1 MQKSVDLFTTNLNGR
16 KIAFCISLFCT
27 LALTKMHFIPTYLNE
42 ICGNFMVH
50 EFLNKENYFLKKL
63 ADFFRAKVQV
73 WHGLT
78 AASDAKFESVKVHEG
93 LILRTTAYC

>member
-1 MQKSVDLFTTNLNGR
+1 MVFDNFYLKNALDLFEG
-16 KIAFCISLFCT
+16 ICCIYNY
-27 LALTKMHFIPTYLNE
+27 H
-42 ICGNFMVH
+42 IC
-50 EFLNKENYFLKKL
+50 
-63 ADFFRAKVQV
+63 AKVQV

>member
-1 MQKSVDLFTTNLNGR
+1 MVFDNFYLKNALDLLGRNLLSNY
-16 KIAFCISLFCT
+16 
-27 LALTKMHFIPTYLNE
+27 H
-42 ICGNFMVH
+42 IC
-50 EFLNKENYFLKKL
+50 
-63 ADFFRAKVQV
+63 AKVQV